1 MVLLFFI
8 IMGIDLVEAWA
19 FGHLARQLN
28 LKVRQSLGRMF
39 GFTLDAF
46 GQISTVAALNLEP
59 RLVSDYRLFARD
71 YFTCARFR
79 KTLSRP
85 HARPWGLALDRLLA
99 AFLSFQ
105 GLKLQRTTSSMPDA
119 SSSPLFSL
127 GGAPLDGLCRRRRC
141 CVFLLL

>member
-71 YFTCARFR
+71 YFTCAPFSILPAKLPRV
-79 KTLSRP
+79 
-85 HARPWGLALDRLLA
+85 GAL
-99 AFLSFQ
+99 
-105 GLKLQRTTSSMPDA
+105 
-119 SSSPLFSL
+119 
-127 GGAPLDGLCRRRRC
+127 PLDGGGGGEVPVDPHCMVFWPLSILPFTLPPRGC
-141 CVFLLL
+141 CDCYGILAINPCSFPSPASNPG